1 MKTTIDL
8 DDVLLHEAKE
18 LAARRGVTLRSIV
31 EAALR
36 SELAASSEL
45 ELEFSYV
52 PVEFDGN
59 GLQPGVDLSDWQRIA
74 DLAYE
79 GRGGAG

>member
-1 MKTTIDL
+1 MKTTIEVNDA
-8 DDVLLHEAKE
+8 LLHEAKE
-18 LAARRGVTLRSIV
+18 LAASRGVTLRAIV

-36 SELAASSEL
+36 RELEASSQ
-45 ELEFSYV
+45 LEFSYV

-59 GLQPGVDLSDWQRIA
+59 GLQAGVDLSDWPRIV

-79 GRGGAG
+79 GRGGAA